1 MVRPREWPDG
11 GLTEISMDTDVLPRK
26 NFEARSSASSALH
39 RQRRM
44 IDAVLFDLGDT
55 LLHFETDQA
64 RQFLESATQPA
75 YDRLVELGFHPPKYK
90 TYLRA
95 IKGRFL
101 RAYVWSRLIRREA
114 QLVDAFHRLHHRM
127 GIDIDDTQMTDLAMR
142 CVAPLRQFFNVD
154 GSARAVMAQLQA
166 AGFKLGLV
174 SNSFFPGFA
183 IDDVLQHEKLLK
195 HFPVRVYSSDV
206 GYMKPHRRI
215 FEMALDQ
222 LGVAA
227 ERTVF
232 VGDRVDNDVRG
243 AARLGMKTI
252 LLVRN
257 GRTPR
262 GRACPD
268 HIVRALSEVP
278 AVLSRGRNEI
288 PARRES
294 A

>member
-1 MVRPREWPDG
+1 M
-11 GLTEISMDTDVLPRK
+11 
-26 NFEARSSASSALH
+26 
-39 RQRRM
+39 RM

-64 RQFLESATQPA
+64 RRFLESATRPA
-75 YDRLVELGFHPPKYK
+75 YDRLVELGFRLPDYK
-90 TYLRA
+90 VYFRA
-95 IKGRFL
+95 IKRRFL
-101 RAYVWSRLIRREA
+101 RAYLWSRLIRREA

-127 GIDIDDTQMTDLAMR
+127 GIDIDDAQMTDLAMR
-142 CVAPLRQFFNVD
+142 CVPPFRRFFAVD
-154 GSARAVMAQLQA
+154 GEARPVMAQLQA

-174 SNSFFPGFA
+174 SNTLFPGFA
-183 IDDVLQHEKLLK
+183 VDDVLRHEKLLEC
-195 HFPVRVYSSDV
+195 FPVRVYSSDV

-215 FEMALDQ
+215 FETALDQ

-232 VGDRVDNDVRG
+232 VGDHVDNDVRG

-257 GRTPR
+257 GQTPR

-268 HIVRALSEVP
+268 HVVRTLSEVP
-278 AVLSRGRNEI
+278 AAVQV
-288 PARRES
+288 
-294 A
+294 